1 MTAFD
6 KAATGG
12 AARFNDVWC
21 NCAPKAYYPSML
33 NVWCNCAP
41 KVAYYP
47 STLNVTA
54 FGNGLWDCWVVGLLD
69 CGIAGLQG
77 CYSAVTAFDKAATGG
92 AAHFNTKRVVQLRP
106 KGGALPFN
114 AKRDCVWQWIVGLL
128 DCGIAGL
135 WDCWI
140 AGLPLCCDCV

>member
-12 AARFNDVWC
+12 ALVLLHCKRVWQ
-21 NCAPKAYYPSML
+21 
-33 NVWCNCAP
+33 WI
-41 KVAYYP
+41 
-47 STLNVTA
+47 
-54 FGNGLWDCWVVGLLD
+54 VGLLD

-77 CYSAVTAFDKAATGG
+77 CYSAVTVFDKAATGG

-106 KGGALPFN
+106 KGGVLPFN
-114 AKRDCVWQWIVGLL
+114 AERDCVWQWIVGLL
-128 DCGIAGL
+128 GCGIAGL

-140 AGLPLCCDCV
+140 AGLLLCCDCI